1 MRCAVLGSPVQHSLS
16 PVLHTAAY
24 EALGL
29 TGWTYDRIECA
40 EDGLAPLLAGL
51 GQEWAG
57 LSLTMPLKREGL
69 RLAASVSS
77 RAAAVGAANT
87 LVPRDDGWFADN
99 TDVLGI
105 VDAVREVGGGR
116 SFGSAAVLG
125 AGGTAQ
131 AAVAALPS
139 LGCSAAVVYVR
150 DVSRAADLSLTA
162 SRVGVDLDVRPWSA
176 LSGGLSADLV
186 VSTVP
191 APDVLADISVAGDG
205 VVMDALYQPWPT
217 PFALNAEKAGSVVLS
232 GLDLLLHQ
240 AVHQVTLMT
249 GQPGPLDAMRKAL
262 AAR

>member
-1 MRCAVLGSPVQHSLS
+1 MRCAVLGLPVRHSLS

-29 TGWTYDRIECA
+29 TGWAYDRIECG
-40 EDGLAPLLAGL
+40 EDGLAPLLSGL
-51 GQEWAG
+51 GEEWAG
-57 LSLTMPLKREGL
+57 LSLTMPLKREAL
-69 RLAASVSS
+69 RLAASASS

-87 LVPRDDGWFADN
+87 LIPRPEGWFADN

-105 VDAVREVGGGR
+105 VDAVREVAGER
-116 SFGSAAVLG
+116 IFGSAAVLG

-131 AAVAALPS
+131 AAVAALPA
-139 LGCSAAVVYVR
+139 LGCSAVSVYVR
-150 DVSRAADLSLTA
+150 DPARAADLRLTA
-162 SRVGVDLDVRPWSA
+162 SRVGVEVKVFPWSA
-176 LSGGLSADLV
+176 LADGVSADFV

-191 APDVLADISVAGDG
+191 APDAVSGLSVAAS

-217 PFALNAEKAGSVVLS
+217 PFALNASKAGSIVLS

-249 GQPGPLDAMRKAL
+249 GQRAPLEAMRTAL
-262 AAR
+262 NAR